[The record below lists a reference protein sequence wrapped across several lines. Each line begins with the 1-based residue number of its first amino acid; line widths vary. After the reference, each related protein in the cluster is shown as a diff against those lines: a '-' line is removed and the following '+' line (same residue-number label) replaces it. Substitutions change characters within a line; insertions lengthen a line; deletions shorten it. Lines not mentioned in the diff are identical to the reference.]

1 MSKRTSPPRPKPA
14 PEVPTPVS
22 LTEAQEAFA
31 QAAGQALA
39 TAWLTHLRHLAAN
52 LSAEQRRSTAVKRH
66 RKPDRNS
73 QGT

>member
-1 MSKRTSPPRPKPA
+1 MSKPTSPQRSKPT
-14 PEVPTPVS
+14 PEVATNLS
-22 LTEAQEAFA
+22 LNEAQEAFA

-52 LSAEQRRSTAVKRH
+52 QNTEQRRSTAVKRH

-73 QGT
+73 LGS